1 MSAGRATKHSSGTNV
16 QVASGTMNR
25 RRLDGLSREPAV
37 NMPATEPAVPPGS
50 TIPYGQPDTMLDG
63 LEGRVYTTEEVLAE
77 QHQWIVELEQRI
89 EELERER
96 R

>member
-1 MSAGRATKHSSGTNV
+1 MTQIRAWLREYAEPGWV
-16 QVASGTMNR
+16 VFLVAVFV
-25 RRLDGLSREPAV
+25 LLAAILLSPSV
-37 NMPATEPAVPPGS
+37 PGPTTGPPPGS

>member
-1 MSAGRATKHSSGTNV
+1 MTQIRAWLRTLDPGSV
-16 QVASGTMNR
+16 VVIVAVLAIFAAILLMPP
-25 RRLDGLSREPAV
+25 L
-37 NMPATEPAVPPGS
+37 PATESVVPPGT

-77 QHQWIVELEQRI
+77 QHQWIVELEARI

>member
-1 MSAGRATKHSSGTNV
+1 VTQVRAWL
-16 QVASGTMNR
+16 
-25 RRLDGLSREPAV
+25 RRLDPGSWLVIVAITAILAAIVLMPPL
-37 NMPATEPAVPPGS
+37 PATEAGVPPGS

-63 LEGRVYTTEEVLAE
+63 LEDRVYTVE
-77 QHQWIVELEQRI
+77 QVQVDQHEWIVELEERI

>member
-1 MSAGRATKHSSGTNV
+1 MTQIRAWLR
-16 QVASGTMNR
+16 A
-25 RRLDGLSREPAV
+25 LDPGSWVVIVGVLAIFAAILLMPPL
-37 NMPATEPAVPPGS
+37 PATEQGVPPGS

-77 QHQWIVELEQRI
+77 QHQWIVELEARI

>member
-1 MSAGRATKHSSGTNV
+1 MTQIRA
-16 QVASGTMNR
+16 
-25 RRLDGLSREPAV
+25 RLRALDPGSWVVIVGVLAIFAAILLMPPL
-37 NMPATEPAVPPGS
+37 PATEPGVPPGS

>member
-1 MSAGRATKHSSGTNV
+1 MTQIRAWL
-16 QVASGTMNR
+16 R
-25 RRLDGLSREPAV
+25 DLDPGSWVVIVGVLAIFAAILLSPSV
-37 NMPATEPAVPPGS
+37 PGPTTGPPPGS

-77 QHQWIVELEQRI
+77 QHQWIVELEARI